1 MNEEEK
7 KRERRG
13 GERGEK
19 EREKERER
27 ERGGREGIKEE
38 GEEEGIERYGSDNNL
53 LWMNQFNLKYKILW
67 YGEELRWVT
76 ISLQDQ
82 RQNIK
87 HSRLVI
93 GRRPTQTS
101 THLLKMGVVKL
112 LTSFN

>member
-1 MNEEEK
+1 MRRK
-7 KRERRG
+7 KRERG
-13 GERGEK
+13 GGRERGE
-19 EREKERER
+19 REGGRE
-27 ERGGREGIKEE
+27 GGREGIKEE
-38 GEEEGIERYGSDNNL
+38 GEEGIERHGSDNL
-53 LWMNQFNLKYKILW
+53 LWMNQFNLKCKILW

>member
-27 ERGGREGIKEE
+27 EGGREGIKEE

-53 LWMNQFNLKYKILW
+53 LWMNQFNLKYKILR

-76 ISLQDQ
+76 ISL
-82 RQNIK
+82 
-87 HSRLVI
+87 
-93 GRRPTQTS
+93 
-101 THLLKMGVVKL
+101 
-112 LTSFN
+112 

>member
-1 MNEEEK
+1 MRR
-7 KRERRG
+7 KR
-13 GERGEK
+13 
-19 EREKERER
+19 ERER
-27 ERGGREGIKEE
+27 EGRKRGRERGGGGREGIKEE
-38 GEEEGIERYGSDNNL
+38 GEEEGIERYGSDNL
-53 LWMNQFNLKYKILW
+53 LWMNQFNLKYKLLW

-87 HSRLVI
+87 HSRLVS
-93 GRRPTQTS
+93 GRRPAQAS